1 MASHKRKAMIC
12 FLFCRDKGKR
22 QMMQMMFTPAWAK
35 KRFQNLLYP
44 QKWKKYKAFDY
55 VNELSAL
62 Y

>member
-1 MASHKRKAMIC
+1 MHMDKEYKKEASP
-12 FLFCRDKGKR
+12 
-22 QMMQMMFTPAWAK
+22 T
-35 KRFQNLLYP
+35 LLQSKDP